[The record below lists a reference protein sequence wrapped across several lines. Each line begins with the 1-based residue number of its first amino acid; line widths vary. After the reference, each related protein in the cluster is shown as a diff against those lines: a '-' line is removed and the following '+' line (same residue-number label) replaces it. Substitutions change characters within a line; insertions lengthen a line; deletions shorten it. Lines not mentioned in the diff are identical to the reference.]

1 MTDDAKRVL
10 FEFADG
16 SPFGVAGVRRLL
28 RCRTVRAGR
37 AIQSLVNAGLARP
50 TDRGGRQLYRIG
62 PRGRDLAASAVTALR
77 PGSKGDRKALG
88 AHGIDRRRR
97 R

>member
-28 RCRTVRAGR
+28 RCRAVRAGR
-37 AIQSLVNAGLARP
+37 AIQSLVNAGLARS
-50 TDRGGRQLYRIG
+50 TDRGGGQLYKIS
-62 PRGRDLAASAVTALR
+62 PRGRDLASAVIALR
-77 PGSKGDRKALG
+77 PGSKAGRKALG
-88 AHGIDRRRR
+88 ARSIDHGRRP
-97 R
+97 